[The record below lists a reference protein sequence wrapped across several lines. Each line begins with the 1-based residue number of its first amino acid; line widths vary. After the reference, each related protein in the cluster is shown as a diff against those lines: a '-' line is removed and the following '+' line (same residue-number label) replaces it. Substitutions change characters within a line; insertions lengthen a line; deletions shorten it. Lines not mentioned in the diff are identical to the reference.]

1 MTGVKFV
8 ILLILG
14 TAASV
19 EIGFLAA
26 KILLKRLASVYRPSI
41 SIQLAQTINERL
53 MSLDKESA
61 AAFTKN
67 SSDRIR
73 MWIQGWY
80 QQNSSNT
87 MTLREAFER
96 IASAESVDRMADT
109 IRERLTAII
118 VHELA
123 QRDSGSVLS
132 RIIMAQV
139 RQKIA
144 APGLLNKALMSAK

>member
-1 MTGVKFV
+1 
-8 ILLILG
+8 
-14 TAASV
+14 
-19 EIGFLAA
+19 
-26 KILLKRLASVYRPSI
+26 
-41 SIQLAQTINERL
+41 